1 MTSVSLDD
9 IASSRN
15 SEESFSTQ
23 NKKFQFSPPVVPPS
37 YETQQEIINNRLGT
51 LFPSSSLETPRS
63 TSTLNSKQD
72 SLQNYMF
79 NEYTFPKPKL
89 TRGSANIFASAE
101 EKRKYILEVL
111 DNLCLH
117 FDDYERIKILQE
129 IESKTMTAFLSG
141 TPVGFI
147 RNYDLTKK
155 NCHIY
160 DSPYDDKVKI
170 VYVVEDHYD
179 DGTVTIRDDRNN
191 QHRVFRGALT
201 RFTDSP
207 TF

>member
-9 IASSRN
+9 SASPRN
-15 SEESFSTQ
+15 SEESFSMQ
-23 NKKFQFSPPVVPPS
+23 NQRFQLSPPVVPPS

-51 LFPSSSLETPRS
+51 LFPSQSLETPRS
-63 TSTLNSKQD
+63 TSSLNNKND
-72 SLQNYMF
+72 SPLNYIF

-89 TRGSANIFASAE
+89 TRESANIFASAE
-101 EKRKYILEVL
+101 EKRKYVL
-111 DNLCLH
+111 DVVDNLCLH
-117 FDDYERIKILQE
+117 FDDDERIKILQE

-160 DSPYDDKVKI
+160 DSPYIDKVK
-170 VYVVEDHYD
+170 VAYVVEDHYD

-191 QHRVFRGALT
+191 QHRVFRGILT

>member
-9 IASSRN
+9 SASPRN
-15 SEESFSTQ
+15 SEESFSMQ
-23 NKKFQFSPPVVPPS
+23 NQRFQLSPPVVPPS

-51 LFPSSSLETPRS
+51 LFPSPSLETPRS
-63 TSTLNSKQD
+63 TSSLNNKND
-72 SLQNYMF
+72 SPLNYIF

-89 TRGSANIFASAE
+89 TRESANIFASAE
-101 EKRKYILEVL
+101 EKRKYVL
-111 DNLCLH
+111 DIVDNLCLH

-160 DSPYDDKVKI
+160 DSPYIDKVK
-170 VYVVEDHYD
+170 VAYVVEDHYD

-191 QHRVFRGALT
+191 QHRVFRGILT